1 MRRTLLP
8 LALVAGLTV
17 SVPALAQMVPPPP
30 VLDTVSLALSA
41 EDWVKSETALVTL
54 VVDAAGNGADAGTL
68 RGDLVKVAGS
78 VADKADWR
86 IVRLDRVPD
95 QAGLDRW
102 QAELQARLPE
112 AQLSNLAE
120 RTKKASRPG
129 LQVQVGAVAFDP
141 TLAEMEAARG
151 ALRDQLYRRVNA
163 ELAKLKTAFPDRDF
177 RVGGIDFTEYEVP
190 QLLPTP
196 MMRATAVGKFVK
208 EEAVQTGVQEK
219 LRITAR
225 VILSAF
231 AKAPAP

>member
-17 SVPALAQMVPPPP
+17 SVPALAQMAPP
-30 VLDTVSLALSA
+30 VLDTVSLTLSA

-54 VVDAAGNGADAGTL
+54 VVDAAGNGTDAGTL
-68 RGDLVKVAGS
+68 RGDLVKVAGA

-102 QAELQARLPE
+102 QAGLQARLPE

-129 LQVQVGAVAFDP
+129 LQVRVGAVAFDP
-141 TLAEMEAARG
+141 TLAEMEAAKG
-151 ALRDQLYRRVNA
+151 ALRDQLYRRVNE

-177 RVGGIDFTEYEVP
+177 RVGGVDFMEYEPPQPVP
-190 QLLPTP
+190 AP
-196 MMRATAVGKFVK
+196 MMRATAVESFAKAD
-208 EEAVQTGVQEK
+208 AVQGGVQEK

-225 VILSAF
+225 VTLSAF